1 MSNLVTTGLSKTPF
15 PCLSTFL
22 RPMPKSLRLRLAP
35 NFCRNGRCYVAILL
49 TVIVILLTFT
59 VQGSAHEASP
69 GENHIVLGMST
80 ALTGPAAILGINM
93 RTGVLAAMEEV
104 NRAGGMGG
112 RKLTLISLDDGYEP
126 SRTAPNMRRLV
137 EKEQVIAVIGN
148 VGTPTAVA
156 AIPIANVNKTPFFG
170 AFTGAGVLRKMPP
183 DRYVI
188 NYRASYAQE
197 TMSMVDGLIT
207 RGGLKPEEIAFFT
220 QRDAYGDAGFAGG
233 ITALKLHGL
242 EDENAVVHGRY
253 ERNTSAVENALA
265 DILLANPQPRAVI
278 MVGAYNPCAAFI
290 LLAKQSGLDA
300 IFLNVSFVGAEPLA
314 EKLGEHGDGV
324 IVTQVV
330 PHFDADLPIVADY
343 RKALETWSAYAK
355 PTFGSLEGYIAARIL
370 WRAME
375 TIEGSITREA
385 IVEALERLGEFDM
398 GLGEQL
404 KYGADDH
411 QACQRVWP
419 TIIKDGKIVPFEW
432 EELASGSGGKL
443 HG

>member
-1 MSNLVTTGLSKTPF
+1 MTV
-15 PCLSTFL
+15 
-22 RPMPKSLRLRLAP
+22 
-35 NFCRNGRCYVAILL
+35 LL
-49 TVIVILLTFT
+49 TAIVMLLTGT
-59 VQGSAHEASP
+59 LQSSAQEAPPDEGSV
-69 GENHIVLGMST
+69 VLGMST
-80 ALTGPAAILGINM
+80 ALTGPTAILGINM
-93 RTGVLAAMEEV
+93 RTGVLAAIEEV
-104 NRAGGMGG
+104 NRRGGLSASG
-112 RKLTLISLDDGYEP
+112 RKLGLIALDDGYEP

-137 EKEQVIAVIGN
+137 EKERVLTVIGN

-156 AIPIANVNKTPFFG
+156 AIPIANANKTPFFG
-170 AFTGAGVLRKMPP
+170 AFTGAGVLRKTPP

-197 TMSMVDGLIT
+197 TMSMVDALIT
-207 RGGLKPEEIAFFT
+207 RGGLQPQEIAFFT

-233 ITALKLHGL
+233 IAALKLHGFK
-242 EDENAVVHGRY
+242 DETAVVHCRY

-265 DILLANPQPRAVI
+265 DILLANPKPRAVI

-300 IFLNVSFVGAEPLA
+300 MFLNVSFVGAEALA
-314 EKLGEHGDGV
+314 EKLGHHGDGV

-330 PHFDADLPIVADY
+330 PHFNADLPIVTDY
-343 RKALETWSAYAK
+343 RKALRDWSSYAK

-370 WRAME
+370 CEALD
-375 TIEGSITREA
+375 TIEGPLNQESV
-385 IVEALERLGEFDM
+385 VEALEGLGEFDM

-404 KYGADDH
+404 RLGSDDH

-419 TIIKDGKIVPFEW
+419 TVIQNGKIVPFEW
-432 EELASGSGGKL
+432 EELASTFGGKS